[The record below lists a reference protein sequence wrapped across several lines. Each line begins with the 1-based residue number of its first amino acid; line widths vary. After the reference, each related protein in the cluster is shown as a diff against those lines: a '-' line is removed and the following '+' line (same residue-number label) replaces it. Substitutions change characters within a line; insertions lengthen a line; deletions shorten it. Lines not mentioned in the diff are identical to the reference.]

1 MRREKIPRRMAG
13 LIACG
18 ERKSRQ
24 SAAKVSQIQGIQHI
38 CSRPGLFWNG
48 AGRPVKPTGSH
59 TVVPPTSDWAK
70 GKMAEDTLT
79 TSGIGRHGA
88 TRLPS
93 VDVDS
98 FNIELKDDDGFLGD
112 RASKG
117 AFRKILDTLRKPL
130 KKNGEDPLGS
140 KSAEAIGKS
149 GLDEALVGDDIGA
162 AALVHGAI
170 EEFAQELA
178 YVTRRFLKTKGW
190 ADTERIVVGG
200 GFRESRVGE
209 LAIARTDI
217 ILKAEDFKVEMVPIR
232 FDPDDAG
239 LIGCL
244 HLAPSWI
251 FEAHDSILAVDIG
264 GTNIRCGVVETRWKK
279 APDLSKASVWKSE
292 LWRHADDE
300 PTREGTVKRLVKML
314 KELIAAADTEGL
326 KLAPFI
332 GIACPG
338 VINEDGSIEK
348 GAQNLP
354 GNWESSKFN
363 LPTSLVE
370 AIPEIGDHDTAVLMH
385 NDGVAQGLSE
395 VPFMQDVERW
405 GVLTIGTGL
414 GNARFTNR
422 RKDKGKSG
430 NDDKDKDEKKD
441 KKSKD

>member
-1 MRREKIPRRMAG
+1 
-13 LIACG
+13 
-18 ERKSRQ
+18 
-24 SAAKVSQIQGIQHI
+24 
-38 CSRPGLFWNG
+38 
-48 AGRPVKPTGSH
+48 
-59 TVVPPTSDWAK
+59 
-70 GKMAEDTLT
+70 MAEDTVT
-79 TSGIGRHGA
+79 TTGIARHGA

-93 VDVDS
+93 VEVDS

-117 AFRKILDTLRKPL
+117 AFRTILDGLRKPL
-130 KKNGEDPLGS
+130 KKSGDDPLGK
-140 KSAEAIGKS
+140 KSAEEIAKS
-149 GLDEALVGDDIGA
+149 DLDQALVGDDIRA

-178 YVTRRFLKTKGW
+178 HVTGRFLKTKAW

-200 GFRESRVGE
+200 GFRQSRVGE
-209 LAIARTDI
+209 LAIARTGI
-217 ILKAEDFKVEMVPIR
+217 ILKAEDFKVDLVPIR
-232 FDPDDAG
+232 FHPDDAG
-239 LIGCL
+239 LIGTL

-279 APDLSKASVWKSE
+279 APDLSKATVWKSE

-300 PTREGTVKRLVKML
+300 PTREGAVKRLVKML
-314 KELIAAADTEGL
+314 KDLIAASEKEGL

-338 VINEDGSIEK
+338 VIDADGSIEK

-363 LPTSLVE
+363 LPASLVE
-370 AIPEIGDHDTAVLMH
+370 AIPEIGGHDTAVLMH

-395 VPFMQDVERW
+395 VPFMQDVEHW

-422 RKDKGKSG
+422 RKENGNGDKKA
-430 NDDKDKDEKKD
+430 

>member
-1 MRREKIPRRMAG
+1 
-13 LIACG
+13 
-18 ERKSRQ
+18 
-24 SAAKVSQIQGIQHI
+24 
-38 CSRPGLFWNG
+38 
-48 AGRPVKPTGSH
+48 
-59 TVVPPTSDWAK
+59 
-70 GKMAEDTLT
+70 MAEDVIT
-79 TSGIGRHGA
+79 TTGIARHGA

-117 AFRKILDTLRKPL
+117 AFRKILDSLRKPL
-130 KKNGEDPLGS
+130 KKNGDDPLGE

-149 GLDEALVGDDIGA
+149 ALDEVLVGDDIRA

-170 EEFAQELA
+170 EEFAHELA
-178 YVTRRFLKTKGW
+178 YVTQRFLKTKAW

-217 ILKAEDFKVEMVPIR
+217 ILKNADFKVDLVPIR
-232 FDPDDAG
+232 HHPDDAG

-279 APDLSKASVWKSE
+279 ASDLSKAEVWKSE
-292 LWRHADDE
+292 LWRHANDE
-300 PTREGTVKRLVKML
+300 PTREGAVKRLVKML
-314 KELIAAADTEGL
+314 KGLIEEADSEGL

-338 VINEDGSIEK
+338 VINADGSIEK

-363 LPTSLVE
+363 LPASLVE
-370 AIPEIGDHDTAVLMH
+370 AIPQIGDHDTAVVMH

-422 RKDKGKSG
+422 RNGK
-430 NDDKDKDEKKD
+430 DKDKDDKKD
-441 KKSKD
+441 KDVKKDKDKKGGD

>member
-1 MRREKIPRRMAG
+1 
-13 LIACG
+13 
-18 ERKSRQ
+18 
-24 SAAKVSQIQGIQHI
+24 
-38 CSRPGLFWNG
+38 
-48 AGRPVKPTGSH
+48 
-59 TVVPPTSDWAK
+59 
-70 GKMAEDTLT
+70 MAEDSVT
-79 TSGIGRHGA
+79 TTGIARHGA

-93 VDVDS
+93 VEVDS
-98 FNIELKDDDGFLGD
+98 FNIELKDDEGFLGD

-117 AFRKILDTLRKPL
+117 AFRKILDALRKPL
-130 KKNGEDPLGS
+130 KKNGDDPLGK
-140 KSAEAIGKS
+140 KSTDEIPKS
-149 GLDEALVGDDIGA
+149 DLDAVLVGDDVAA

-178 YVTRRFLKTKGW
+178 YVTGRFLKTKAW

-200 GFRESRVGE
+200 GFRQSRVGE

-217 ILKAEDFKVEMVPIR
+217 ILKAEDFNVDLVPIR
-232 FDPDDAG
+232 FHPDDAG
-239 LIGCL
+239 LIGTL

-251 FEAHDSILAVDIG
+251 FEGHDSILAVDIG

-279 APDLSKASVWKSE
+279 APDLSKATVWKSE

-300 PTREGTVKRLVKML
+300 PTREGAVKRLVKML
-314 KELIAAADTEGL
+314 KDLIAAAEAEGL

-363 LPTSLVE
+363 LPASLVE
-370 AIPEIGDHDTAVLMH
+370 AIPQIGDHDTAVLMH
-385 NDGVAQGLSE
+385 NDGVVQGLSE

-422 RKDKGKSG
+422 RKESGKDNEQGREESEEG
-430 NDDKDKDEKKD
+430 QGLTPVAARVRLTG
-441 KKSKD
+441 

>member
-1 MRREKIPRRMAG
+1 
-13 LIACG
+13 
-18 ERKSRQ
+18 
-24 SAAKVSQIQGIQHI
+24 
-38 CSRPGLFWNG
+38 
-48 AGRPVKPTGSH
+48 
-59 TVVPPTSDWAK
+59 
-70 GKMAEDTLT
+70 MAEDTLT
-79 TSGIGRHGA
+79 HSGIGRHGA

-93 VDVDS
+93 VAVDS
-98 FNIELKDDDGFLGD
+98 FNIELKDDDGYLGD

-117 AFRKILDTLRKPL
+117 AFRKILDTLREPL
-130 KKNGEDPLGS
+130 KKNGDDPLGRESTDSIS
-140 KSAEAIGKS
+140 KST
-149 GLDEALVGDDIGA
+149 LDQALVGDDIGA

-178 YVTRRFLKTKGW
+178 YVTQRFLKTKAW

-200 GFRESRVGE
+200 GFRQSRVGE

-217 ILKAEDFKVEMVPIR
+217 LLKADGLKVDLVPIR
-232 FDPDDAG
+232 FHPDEAG

-300 PTREGTVKRLVKML
+300 PTREGAVKRLVKML
-314 KELIAAADTEGL
+314 KELIGAADAEGL

-363 LPTSLVE
+363 LPASLIE
-370 AIPEIGDHDTAVLMH
+370 AIPQIGDHDTAVLMH

-405 GVLTIGTGL
+405 GVLTVGTGL

-422 RKDKGKSG
+422 RKE
-430 NDDKDKDEKKD
+430 KDKDDKKEKK
-441 KKSKD
+441 KKDTERHG

>member
-1 MRREKIPRRMAG
+1 
-13 LIACG
+13 
-18 ERKSRQ
+18 
-24 SAAKVSQIQGIQHI
+24 
-38 CSRPGLFWNG
+38 
-48 AGRPVKPTGSH
+48 
-59 TVVPPTSDWAK
+59 
-70 GKMAEDTLT
+70 MAEDLLT
-79 TSGIGRHGA
+79 TSGIGRHGVS
-88 TRLPS
+88 RLPS

-98 FNIELKDDDGFLGD
+98 FNIELKDDEGFLGD

-130 KKNGEDPLGS
+130 KKNGDDPLGN
-140 KSAEAIGKS
+140 KSTEAIGKNA
-149 GLDEALVGDDIGA
+149 LDQALLGDDINA
-162 AALVHGAI
+162 SALVHGAI

-178 YVTRRFLKTKGW
+178 YVTQRFLKTKAW

-200 GFRESRVGE
+200 GFRQSRVGE

-217 ILKAEDFKVEMVPIR
+217 LLKAEGFKVDLVPIR
-232 FDPDDAG
+232 FHPDEAG

-251 FEAHDSILAVDIG
+251 FEGHDSILAVDIG
-264 GTNIRCGVVETRWKK
+264 GTNIRCGVVESRWKK
-279 APDLSKASVWKSE
+279 APDLSKAAVWKFD

-300 PTREGTVKRLVKML
+300 PSREAAVKRLVKML
-314 KELIAAADTEGL
+314 KGLIATAEADAEGL

-338 VINEDGSIEK
+338 VINDDGSIEK

-363 LPTSLVE
+363 LPGSLVE
-370 AIPEIGDHDTAVLMH
+370 AIPMIGDHDTAVLMH

-422 RKDKGKSG
+422 KKDNGKDKKE
-430 NDDKDKDEKKD
+430 KDEKREKKNKD
-441 KKSKD
+441 